1 MARHVDQ
8 VERVEVR
15 RLVSEA
21 IELIDI
27 ERFVTGEMGSSSL
40 RLSPARSEVRPLRSA
55 KKQLL
60 RRHNV

>member
-21 IELIDI
+21 IEPIDI
-27 ERFVTGEMGSSSL
+27 ERFVTGE
-40 RLSPARSEVRPLRSA
+40 
-55 KKQLL
+55 K
-60 RRHNV
+60 